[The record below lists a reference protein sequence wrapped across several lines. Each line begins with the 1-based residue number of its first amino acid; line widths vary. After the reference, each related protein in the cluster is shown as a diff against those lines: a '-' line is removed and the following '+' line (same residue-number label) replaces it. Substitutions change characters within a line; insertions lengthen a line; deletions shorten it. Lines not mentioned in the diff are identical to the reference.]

1 MELKLDIFSLSGNEG
16 LKAQLTEKKEN
27 NGITEYKFKLNWNKE
42 NAEKDDEFCFDW
54 STPIIGIMYSWHPK
68 CRAAHYLDP
77 NWSGAA
83 NNMISSG
90 APIHAFY
97 DGQGSNQYTVALSEA
112 KMATQFRNGVIEE
125 NGNLQL
131 RFYLGTRQ
139 YTNKY
144 ETEITIRID
153 ERKIPLYK
161 AISDTAKWWEDL
173 GMTPAYVPAAAK
185 EPCYSFWYSYHQNIN
200 EKNVEEEC
208 KRAKEIGFDVCI
220 VDDGWQTDDVGR
232 GYAYCGD
239 WEPCPSKF
247 PDMAAHV
254 KRVHD
259 IGMKYILWYS
269 VPFVGYYSKSYEI
282 FKGKFLRKNDG
293 AKDCVLDPRYK
304 EVRDYLIETYKKAL
318 TEWDLDGFKLDFID
332 QWEDRDENA
341 PYNEAMDIPSLKDAV
356 ETFMIT
362 VMNELKS
369 IKPDILI
376 EFRQNY
382 IGPHMRRFGNM
393 FRVGDCP
400 YDYIENR
407 MSSLDMRMYMGNS
420 AVHSD
425 MLMWHKDESAEKDA
439 LQIIDVLFSVMQYS
453 ARLDSLNERTAK
465 MSKFW
470 LNFMKEKKDV
480 LLEGDLRSY
489 DQHLNY
495 SWAES
500 IKGNESI
507 AVVYSEDKCI
517 TPELK
522 ETSYII
528 NGTTSSRV
536 ISEISG
542 SYDIEIFDCCG
553 EKVKEQVV
561 LNAENEITVL
571 QIPVGGLAKL
581 VIKE

>member
-1 MELKLDIFSLSGNEG
+1 MEIITDIFTITGAEG
-16 LKAQLTEKKEN
+16 QKAELTGKKQEN
-27 NGITEYKFKLNWNKE
+27 GVSEYTFKLTWTEE
-42 NAEKDDEFCFDW
+42 NAKKDDEICFEW
-54 STPIIGIMYSWHPK
+54 STPLVGTMYAWQPK
-68 CRAAHYLDP
+68 CRTAHYLDP
-77 NWSGAA
+77 NWAGAV

-90 APIHAFY
+90 APINAYY
-97 DGQGSNQYTVALSEA
+97 DGQGVNKYTYALSEA
-112 KMATQFRNGVIEE
+112 KMSTQLRYGVIEE
-125 NGNLQL
+125 NGNLQIK
-131 RFYLGTRQ
+131 FYIGTRQ

-144 ETEITIRID
+144 ETEITVRID
-153 ERKIPLYK
+153 QRPVPVYK
-161 AISDTAKWWEDL
+161 AIQDTAKWWEDL
-173 GMTPAYVPAAAK
+173 GMTPAFVPAAAK
-185 EPCYSFWYSYHQNIN
+185 EPCYSFWYSFHQDIN

-220 VDDGWQTDDVGR
+220 VDDGWQTDDMGR

-269 VPFVGYYSKSYEI
+269 VPFVGYYSKSYKI
-282 FKGKFLRKNDG
+282 FDGKFLRKNEG

-304 EVRDYLIETYKKAL
+304 EVREYLIATYKKAL
-318 TEWDLDGFKLDFID
+318 VEWKLDGFKLDFID
-332 QWEDRDENA
+332 QWEDREENA
-341 PYNEAMDIPSLKDAV
+341 PYNEAMDIPSLQDAV
-356 ETFMIT
+356 EIFMIS

-382 IGPHMRRFGNM
+382 IGPNMRRFGNM

-425 MLMWHKDESAEKDA
+425 MLMWHKDESAEYAA
-439 LQIIDVLFSVMQYS
+439 LQIIGIMFSVMQYS
-453 ARLDSLNERTAK
+453 AKLDSINERTTK

-470 LNFMKEKKDV
+470 LNFMKEKKNV
-480 LLEGDLRSY
+480 LLEGELRTY
-489 DQHLNY
+489 DPHLNY

-500 IKGNESI
+500 FTDDESVA
-507 AVVYSEDKCI
+507 AVYAEDKCI

-522 ETSYII
+522 KTAYIV
-528 NGTTSSRV
+528 NGTTSTRV
-536 ISEISG
+536 FSEIAG
-542 SYDIEIFDCCG
+542 EYDIEIFDCCG
-553 EKVKEQVV
+553 EKVSEKAIN
-561 LNAENEITVL
+561 NAEKEVVIL
-571 QIPVGGLAKL
+571 SIPVGGVAKL
-581 VIKE
+581 IRK

>member
-1 MELKLDIFSLSGNEG
+1 MELKLDIFSLTGKEG